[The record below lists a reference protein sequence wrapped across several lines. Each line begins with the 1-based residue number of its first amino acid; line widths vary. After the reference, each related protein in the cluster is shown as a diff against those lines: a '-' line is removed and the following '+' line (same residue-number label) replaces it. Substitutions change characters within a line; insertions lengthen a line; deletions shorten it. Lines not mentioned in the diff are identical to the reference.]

1 MKASLAAILLAALA
15 EGAVTG
21 AWNSST
27 QESQESQLSESGGK
41 EFTLTQVKN
50 EGFTGRD
57 GPMAFMRAH
66 MKYTQKLPDF
76 VLEAVNSS
84 SELGMKYAA
93 FSQVGKQMGS
103 VAAHPTHGAD
113 SEYAVMVRIGSP
125 PQSIPMNLDTG
136 SADFWVLSTDT
147 DQKMLKGQALYR
159 PASSSSSR
167 RLVGEKW
174 NIKYGD
180 GSSASGIL
188 YLDTVQIG
196 GTRVLKM
203 GIESPYTVSNDIA
216 NDKFVS
222 GILGLANSAANTVRP
237 VPQGTYLD
245 HIHGQLAQPILT
257 ANLRRGAPGNYN
269 FGFINRGEY
278 TGNIQYT
285 PVDQHHPL
293 WKISASGYRVGSK
306 QSQLKIDAIVD
317 TGTSLALLPQRV
329 VDELYSQIQGS
340 FRHPK
345 LGMMVFP
352 CKSKLPDF
360 FLSIGPYNG
369 RLPGEYIN
377 YAPIDHENCYGG
389 IQTSAGLPFSVLGDV
404 FLKAQFVVFDYGHQT
419 VGFANKKL

>member
-1 MKASLAAILLAALA
+1 MRVSLAVILLAALA
-15 EGAVTG
+15 EGAVMG

-27 QESQESQLSESGGK
+27 EASPGSQVSESVDNQ
-41 EFTLTQVKN
+41 FTLTQIKN

-57 GPMAFMRAH
+57 GPMSFMRAH
-66 MKYTQKLPDF
+66 MKYAQKLPES
-76 VLEAVNSS
+76 VLEAFNSS
-84 SELGMKYAA
+84 SELLMKYAA
-93 FSQVGKQMGS
+93 LSQMGS
-103 VAAHPTHGAD
+103 VAANPTQGAD
-113 SEYAVMVRIGSP
+113 SEYAVILQIGTP
-125 PQSIPMNLDTG
+125 PQTIPMNLDTG

-147 DQKMLKGQALYR
+147 DQKMLKGQALYH

-174 NIKYGD
+174 SIKYGD
-180 GSSASGIL
+180 GSTASGIL

-196 GTRVLKM
+196 GTQVKKM

-222 GILGLANSAANTVRP
+222 GILGLAKSAANTVRP
-237 VPQGTYLD
+237 VPQDTYFEHLQS
-245 HIHGQLAQPILT
+245 QLAQRVFT
-257 ANLRRGAPGNYN
+257 ANLRSHAPGNYN
-269 FGFINRGEY
+269 FGYINRAEY

-285 PVDQHHPL
+285 PADKNHPL
-293 WKISASGYRVGSK
+293 WKISASGYRIGSK

-317 TGTSLALLPQRV
+317 TGTSLTLLPQRV
-329 VDELYSQIQGS
+329 VDDLYSQIRGS

-360 FLSIGPYNG
+360 FISIGAYNG
-369 RLPGEYIN
+369 RLPGAYIN
-377 YAPIDHENCYGG
+377 YAPIDHDNCYGG

-404 FLKAQFVVFDYGHQT
+404 FIKAQFVVFDYGQQA

>member
-15 EGAVTG
+15 EGALTG

-27 QESQESQLSESGGK
+27 TKESQGSQVPESVDNQ
-41 EFTLTQVKN
+41 FTLTQIRN

-66 MKYTQKLPDF
+66 MKYAQKLPDP

-84 SELGMKYAA
+84 SELRMKYTALR
-93 FSQVGKQMGS
+93 QKGS
-103 VAAHPTHGAD
+103 VAANPTQGAD
-113 SEYAVMVRIGSP
+113 SEYAVIVQIGSP
-125 PQSIPMNLDTG
+125 PQTIPMNLDTG
-136 SADFWVLSTDT
+136 SADL
-147 DQKMLKGQALYR
+147 
-159 PASSSSSR
+159 

-174 NIKYGD
+174 SIKYGD

-196 GTRVLKM
+196 GTRVFKM

-222 GILGLANSAANTVRP
+222 GILGLAKSAANTVRP
-237 VPQGTYLD
+237 VPQDTYFEHLQS
-245 HIHGQLAQPILT
+245 QLEQPIFT
-257 ANLRRGAPGNYN
+257 ANLRSHAPGNYN
-269 FGFINRGEY
+269 FGFINRAEY

-285 PVDQHHPL
+285 PVDKNHPL

-317 TGTSLALLPQRV
+317 TGTSLALLPQKV
-329 VDELYSQIQGS
+329 VDEVYSQIQGS

-352 CKSKLPDF
+352 CKSNLPDF
-360 FLSIGPYNG
+360 FLSIGSYNG
-369 RLPGEYIN
+369 RLPGKYIN
-377 YAPIDHENCYGG
+377 YAPIDHDNCYGG

-404 FLKAQFVVFDYGHQT
+404 FLKAQFVVFDYGHQA
-419 VGFANKKL
+419 VGFANKNL

>member
-1 MKASLAAILLAALA
+1 MKASLLVILLAALA
-15 EGAVTG
+15 EGAVMG

-27 QESQESQLSESGGK
+27 EASPESQVSESVNNQ
-41 EFTLTQVKN
+41 FTLTQIKN

-66 MKYTQKLPDF
+66 MKYAQKLPES
-76 VLEAVNSS
+76 VLEAFNSS
-84 SELGMKYAA
+84 SELLMKYAA
-93 FSQVGKQMGS
+93 LSQMGS
-103 VAAHPTHGAD
+103 VAANPTQGAD
-113 SEYAVMVRIGSP
+113 SEYAVVVQIGSP
-125 PQSIPMNLDTG
+125 PQTIPMNLDTG
-136 SADFWVLSTDT
+136 SADLSWVLSTDT

-174 NIKYGD
+174 SIKYGD
-180 GSSASGIL
+180 GSTASGIL

-196 GTRVLKM
+196 GTHVKKM

-222 GILGLANSAANTVRP
+222 GILGLAKSAANTVRP
-237 VPQGTYLD
+237 VPQDTYFEHLQS
-245 HIHGQLAQPILT
+245 QLAQRVFT
-257 ANLRRGAPGNYN
+257 ANLRSHAPGNYN
-269 FGFINRGEY
+269 FGYINRAEY

-285 PVDQHHPL
+285 PADKNHPL
-293 WKISASGYRVGSK
+293 WKISASGYRIGSK

-317 TGTSLALLPQRV
+317 TGTSLTLLPQRV
-329 VDELYSQIQGS
+329 VDHLYSQIQGS

-360 FLSIGPYNG
+360 FISIGAYNG
-369 RLPGEYIN
+369 RLPGAYIN
-377 YAPIDHENCYGG
+377 YAPIDHDNCYGG

-404 FLKAQFVVFDYGHQT
+404 FIKAQFVVFDYGQQA